1 MGGSSEA
8 ALLHAYGNATSTSLW
23 SLTRA
28 DDYNQEDSL
37 FAFVGRAYANCL
49 LCYVLFAAL
58 PASLTFL
65 GAHFHR
71 GCAPWAPAWMTA
83 DWASEASDSYKVLFQ
98 EIYSSR
104 PARPWRVAVGSG
116 AIALQAMV
124 MALIVLHL
132 HGFLSRKGAHYDF
145 VRLASDDAPGLSMEG
160 RCLAFVMV
168 SIKILQG
175 DTKRDYKVMKYA
187 ASHPGCLSTNAC
199 AFLLAVIGCAIGL
212 ANAALGAV
220 LIVRSANMLQVL
232 TTFAGLSF
240 IMDIDNW
247 FVTLFELDA
256 HDLGWLEVPA
266 AGRDAEEPAEAK
278 YATLRRK
285 SLARD
290 SGQTSVLDLLRK
302 AIFFVLYPAF
312 FGWIWLYWIPSR
324 SIPVRALG
332 VV

>member
-1 MGGSSEA
+1 MGDSSEA

-37 FAFVGRAYANCL
+37 FGFVGRAYANCL
-49 LCYVLFAAL
+49 LCYLLFAAL

-83 DWASEASDSYKVLFQ
+83 DWASEASDSTRS
-98 EIYSSR
+98 SSR
-104 PARPWRVAVGSG
+104 RSTAAPAAGRCRRRR

-160 RCLAFVMV
+160 RCLAAMV

-212 ANAALGAV
+212 ANAGRGAHR
-220 LIVRSANMLQVL
+220 RSANMLQVL

-266 AGRDAEEPAEAK
+266 GRDAEEPAEAE

-290 SGQTSVLDLLRK
+290 SGQTSALDLLRK

-324 SIPVRALG
+324 SIVRALG